1 MKTKLK
7 KSDVVD
13 VVTVCPY
20 CMNDAGSKS
29 GCCGESSAH
38 FAEAFVTKY
47 GDAYLISEV
56 KLVDDDRNDQ
66 SPKMAVIKHE
76 SYNS

>member
-1 MKTKLK
+1 MIKLK
-7 KSDVVD
+7 ESDIID
-13 VVTVCPY
+13 EITVCPY

-38 FAEAFVTKY
+38 FAEAYITK
-47 GDAYLISEV
+47 AQECYLISEV
-56 KLVDDDRNDQ
+56 ELISNDDITKL
-66 SPKMAVIKHE
+66 AVIKHE